1 MTPYEIL
8 NVNEN
13 SSDDD
18 IHRSWRRLSFK
29 YHPDRNNNSSESTK
43 KFQEVSNAYDKIKS
57 KDLRTQY
64 NYEKNFNMGHDMPD
78 MQDIFEVLFSNLNDK
93 CGRSQNM
100 QNMQNMPNIKIYST
114 GSRFMNSDDLFESD
128 IFSNIMTPLPIN
140 KTLNISMKQAYEGGS
155 FPITI
160 TKELCYNN
168 KITTEEETLYVN
180 LPMGIDDKEIITI
193 KDKGS
198 CINNIKGDVKVLINI
213 DNDENYIRQG
223 LDLIYTKDIS
233 LKESL
238 CGVHFDLQHI
248 NGKTYKIT
256 NDVGSII
263 KPNYLKTIPELGFA
277 RDIIKGSLI
286 IKFNV
291 IFPDNL
297 DKDKIE
303 KLKDIL

>member
-43 KFQEVSNAYDKIKS
+43 KFQEISNAYDKIKS
-57 KDLRTQY
+57 KDLRNQY
-64 NYEKNFNMGHDMPD
+64 NYENNSNNFNMPPD
-78 MQDIFEVLFSNLNDK
+78 MQDIFETLFSNLSDK

-100 QNMQNMPNIKIYST
+100 ANIKIYTT
-114 GSRFMNSDDLFESD
+114 GNRFMNDDNIFESD

-140 KTLNISMKQAYEGGS
+140 KTLNISMKQSYEGGS
-155 FPITI
+155 YPITI
-160 TKELCYNN
+160 NKELCYNN

-198 CINNIKGDVKVLINI
+198 SINNIKGDVKVLINI
-213 DNDENYIRQG
+213 ENEENYIRQG

-238 CGVHFDLQHI
+238 CGVHFDLEHI

-263 KPNYLKTIPELGFA
+263 KPNYLKTIPELGFT

-291 IFPDNL
+291 LFPDNL

-303 KLKDIL
+303 KLKEIL